1 MTRHMPTTLVIS
13 LEPGFHCPEDISPH
27 SPGVYLAFPTTA
39 VLTPTYRRHKTLVNF
54 EHTKVG
60 ITVSSFSSRWSE
72 YKRTFGG
79 QVAFHPLFELS
90 SPQLSIYESRLLGEM
105 HRHFPK
111 SGSAREWFFTTER
124 EKIAASA
131 LSLLAAKD
139 FDI

>member
-1 MTRHMPTTLVIS
+1 MPTALVIT
-13 LEPGFHCPEDISPH
+13 LKPGFHCPEEISPR
-27 SPGVYLAFPTTA
+27 STGLYLAFPTTE
-39 VLTPTYRRHKTLVNF
+39 VLKPTYRGHKTLVNL

-60 ITVSSFSSRWSE
+60 ITMSSLRSRWSE

-79 QVAFHPLFELS
+79 EVAFHPLFELS
-90 SPQLSIYESRLLGEM
+90 APQPSIYESRLLDEM

-124 EKIAASA
+124 EKIVAHA
-131 LSLLAAKD
+131 LSLLAVKD